1 MIYDI
6 IVKYN
11 IYFFKLII
19 NIYKSVSIKPN
30 LVPSFLL
37 SYFSYKY
44 GKNKKENEILKDN
57 EELKRIFKDNTINGN
72 NDLFNKLSKGN
83 F

>member
-1 MIYDI
+1 MLN
-6 IVKYN
+6 N
-11 IYFFKLII
+11 ILII
-19 NIYKSVSIKPN
+19 ISLFFTS
-30 LVPSFLL
+30 LL

-44 GKNKKENEILKDN
+44 GKNKKEKEILKYN

-72 NDLFNKLSKGN
+72 DDLFNKLSKGN

>member
-1 MIYDI
+1 MLN
-6 IVKYN
+6 N
-11 IYFFKLII
+11 ILII
-19 NIYKSVSIKPN
+19 ISLFFTS
-30 LVPSFLL
+30 LL

-44 GKNKKENEILKDN
+44 GKNKKEKEILKYN

-72 NDLFNKLSKGN
+72 DDLFNKLSKGD

>member
-1 MIYDI
+1 MLN
-6 IVKYN
+6 N
-11 IYFFKLII
+11 ILII
-19 NIYKSVSIKPN
+19 ISLFFTS
-30 LVPSFLL
+30 LL

-72 NDLFNKLSKGN
+72 DDLFNKLSKGN

>member
-1 MIYDI
+1 M
-6 IVKYN
+6 
-11 IYFFKLII
+11 FFT
-19 NIYKSVSIKPN
+19 S
-30 LVPSFLL
+30 LL

-44 GKNKKENEILKDN
+44 GKNKKENEIIKYN

-72 NDLFNKLSKGN
+72 VDLFNKLSKGN

>member
-1 MIYDI
+1 MLN
-6 IVKYN
+6 N
-11 IYFFKLII
+11 ILII
-19 NIYKSVSIKPN
+19 IGLLFTS
-30 LVPSFLL
+30 LL

-57 EELKRIFKDNTINGN
+57 EELKKIFKKNAINSN
-72 NDLFNKLSKGN
+72 SDLYDKLSKGD

>member
-1 MIYDI
+1 MLN
-6 IVKYN
+6 N
-11 IYFFKLII
+11 ILII
-19 NIYKSVSIKPN
+19 ISLFFTS
-30 LVPSFLL
+30 LL

-44 GKNKKENEILKDN
+44 GKNKKENEIIKYN

-72 NDLFNKLSKGN
+72 DDLFNKLSKGN

>member
-1 MIYDI
+1 ML
-6 IVKYN
+6 N
-11 IYFFKLII
+11 NLLILI
-19 NIYKSVSIKPN
+19 GLLFTS
-30 LVPSFLL
+30 LL

-57 EELKRIFKDNTINGN
+57 EKLKKIFKKNIINS
-72 NDLFNKLSKGN
+72 NDDLYDKLSKGN

>member
-1 MIYDI
+1 MLNNI
-6 IVKYN
+6 I
-11 IYFFKLII
+11 ILIGLLFT
-19 NIYKSVSIKPN
+19 S
-30 LVPSFLL
+30 LL

-57 EELKRIFKDNTINGN
+57 EKLKNIFKKNIINS
-72 NDLFNKLSKGN
+72 NDDLYDKLSKGD

>member
-1 MIYDI
+1 ML
-6 IVKYN
+6 N
-11 IYFFKLII
+11 NLLILI
-19 NIYKSVSIKPN
+19 GLLFTS
-30 LVPSFLL
+30 LL

-57 EELKRIFKDNTINGN
+57 EELKKIFKKNAINSN
-72 NDLFNKLSKGN
+72 SDLYDKLSKGD